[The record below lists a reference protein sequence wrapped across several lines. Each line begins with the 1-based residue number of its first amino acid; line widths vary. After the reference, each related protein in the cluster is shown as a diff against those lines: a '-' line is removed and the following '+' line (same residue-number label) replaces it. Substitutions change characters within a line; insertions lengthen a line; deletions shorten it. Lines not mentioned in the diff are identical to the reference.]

1 MNNFLKEYKVDRVDT
16 FKFII
21 LSIFTYGMY
30 STYWLGKLNR
40 NFNQNFKTNL
50 ISEGLIIT
58 LGIFSFIEL
67 FFLTMA
73 VSSGLDGDLQ
83 GLKDLNWMS
92 EVGLWGYL
100 ITGVVIAF
108 HIKNQMSMIYIKNK
122 IKFDNNPVY
131 NFNIFFT
138 MLFGVMYVC
147 YKLNQIQSYSKS

>member
-1 MNNFLKEYKVDRVDT
+1 
-16 FKFII
+16 
-21 LSIFTYGMY
+21 MY